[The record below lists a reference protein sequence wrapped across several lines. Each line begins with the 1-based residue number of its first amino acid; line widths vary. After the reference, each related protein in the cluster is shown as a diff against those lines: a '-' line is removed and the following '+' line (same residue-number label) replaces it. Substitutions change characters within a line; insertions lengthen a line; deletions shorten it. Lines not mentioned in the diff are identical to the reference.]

1 MSYQKLSLISHH
13 LCPYVQRSV
22 ITLSEKQIPYER
34 INVDLS
40 DKPAWFSAISP
51 LGKVPCLRVDDNA
64 VLFESA
70 VICEFLDEVTPGSLH
85 PQDPLEKAQHRAWIE
100 FGSQLLNDIAKLY
113 NAKNDE
119 ALQDCC
125 GQIQHKWQR
134 LEQVVQGPFFAGDEF
149 HLVDAVYGP
158 IFRYFDTM
166 EPHLPLDVFAECVRV
181 AHWRQ
186 ALAQRPSVQ
195 QAVSREYPVL
205 LRDFLL
211 RRESALSQRMLMRA
225 A

>member
-1 MSYQKLSLISHH
+1 MNYQKLSLISHH

-34 INVDLS
+34 VNVDLS
-40 DKPAWFSAISP
+40 NKPAWFVDISP

-70 VICEFLDEVTPGSLH
+70 VICEFLDEITPGSLH
-85 PQDPLEKAQHRAWIE
+85 PVDPLEKARHRAWIE

-113 NAKNDE
+113 NAKSE
-119 ALQDCC
+119 ESLLESCE
-125 GQIQHKWQR
+125 QIQGKWQR
-134 LEQVVQGPFFAGDEF
+134 LEAVVQGPFFAGEAF

-158 IFRYFDTM
+158 IFRYFDTI
-166 EPHLPLDVFAECVRV
+166 EADLPLDVFARCERV
-181 AHWRQ
+181 LRWRR

-195 QAVSREYPVL
+195 AAVSREYPAL

-211 RRESALSQRMLMRA
+211 RRESALSQRMLAHA